1 LFVAV
6 LFTASGNLFSQTY
19 INTLE
24 FPDSS
29 GIWINTQYT
38 DTAFSH
44 SGNKAALTD
53 SLNPYGLGVEMK
65 FPEAV
70 KNHNADILLT
80 GFILSDTIAPDALY
94 VVTVE
99 NKGEIAFWQGVP
111 LSKLLK
117 EKRKWFAFSDS
128 IVVPADVTRAG
139 KLKIYL
145 WNAGRQSRVLVDDLS
160 IAFKLH
166 PNPSFLKDV
175 DIVPA
180 TISKPGQLLLFQNNF
195 YSISAQ
201 PDVGF
206 RIQAKSGDTLMDDLS
221 YFINSRIKGEDFK
234 KIVRFSY
241 KGASVENGKA
251 LLKFEAKNKLEKIKL
266 TLTCHDYSPVI
277 DVAVTR
283 KFRKPATVMRS
294 ALLLKYRMP
303 LQEVYRANRK
313 SDNNNFRDEYW
324 LDKQG
329 FVTGND
335 TTALA
340 IYHTPGLSSIQLN
353 TKTKLAVLNLDY
365 KNDHPYLQFPFNADT
380 FDLKVD
386 ESTSVY
392 RRRAVISSSF
402 KIYAGF
408 RTESLPR
415 FMKNPEGFVATYI
428 WTEHADWGDIRTHRA
443 TYFGSEKITN
453 ADSASGG
460 FVKYNIPVT
469 KSVFYDNPDSITN
482 TMVSDSLF
490 TSLESSIVTDTN
502 FKDFLYQVY
511 NKGSE
516 ICLHTPEQFTTT
528 PGQLENALKYMK
540 NHFGSPSWIDHGYNN
555 LPQNNR
561 EDFVCSGVQNYA
573 SGLWKKYGIR
583 YFWNPWYEDYQTFK
597 NLGFFGSIEKYYSG
611 FGDFYPHPD
620 FWQHPTRTEAFWH
633 WPTYSVLYIER
644 EDLWEYFFSEHQ
656 FHVFTDNWGVEINH
670 CYPAWSFPGKGFWK
684 FDANGTIVAM
694 DGFNRTLQ
702 RMSDYRAEGL
712 LNVTTVKQF
721 LDYQLATGQIDYDVL
736 PDGRIKITNK
746 SSRAVKGLSFATR
759 AKYVLVN
766 GLKPAQKLQED
777 DLIFWFDLNAGAYAI
792 IRVIE

>member
-1 LFVAV
+1 MLFAV
-6 LFTASGNLFSQTY
+6 SGSLFSQTY

-24 FPDSS
+24 FADTS
-29 GIWINTQYT
+29 GIWINTQYS

-44 SGNKAALTD
+44 SGKRSALTD

-65 FPEAV
+65 FPEGV
-70 KNHNADILLT
+70 RNQNTDVLIT
-80 GFILSDTIAPDALY
+80 GFILSDTVAPDALY
-94 VVTVE
+94 VVSVE

-111 LSKLLK
+111 LSKILK

-128 IVVPADVTRAG
+128 LVVPADVTRTG
-139 KLKIYL
+139 KLKMYL
-145 WNAGRQSRVLVDDLS
+145 WNAGRQSRVMVDDLS
-160 IAFKLH
+160 ITFKLH

-175 DIVPA
+175 DVVLA
-180 TISKPGQLLLFQNNF
+180 AISEPGQMLLFQNNF
-195 YSISAQ
+195 YSISVQ

-206 RIQAKSGDTLMDDLS
+206 RIQAKSGDTLINDLS

-234 KIVRFSY
+234 KLVQFSY
-241 KGASVENGKA
+241 KGASVENGKTF
-251 LLKFEAKNKLEKIKL
+251 LKFEAKNKLEKIKL
-266 TLTCHDYSPVI
+266 VLTCHDFSPVI
-277 DVAVTR
+277 DVLVTR
-283 KFRKPATVMRS
+283 KLRKPATVMRS
-294 ALLLKYRMP
+294 ALLLRYSMP

-313 SDNNNFRDEYW
+313 SDNNNFQDEYW

-329 FVTGND
+329 FVTGSD
-335 TTALA
+335 ATALA

-353 TKTKLAVLNLDY
+353 TKTNLAVLNLDY
-365 KNDHPYLQFPFNADT
+365 KNDHPYLQFPLNADT

-392 RRRAVISSSF
+392 RRRAVITSSF
-402 KIYAGF
+402 KIYAGL
-408 RTESLPR
+408 RKESLPR
-415 FMKNPEGFVATYI
+415 FMKNPDGFLATYI
-428 WTEHADWGDIRTHRA
+428 WTEHADWGDVRTHRA
-443 TYFGSEKITN
+443 TYFGSERITN

-460 FVKYNIPVT
+460 FVKYNVPVT

-490 TSLESSIVTDTN
+490 TSLESAIVTDSN

-528 PGQLENALKYMK
+528 PTQLENALKYMK

-620 FWQHPTRTEAFWH
+620 FWQHPTRTESFWH

-644 EDLWEYFFSEHQ
+644 EGLWEYFFSKHQ
-656 FHVFTDNWGVEINH
+656 FNVFTDNWGVEINH

-702 RMSDYRAEGL
+702 RMSDYRAKGL

-721 LDYQLATGQIDYDVL
+721 MDYQLVTGQIDYDL
-736 PDGRIKITNK
+736 LSDGRIKITNK
-746 SSRAVKGLSFATR
+746 GSRAVKGLSFATR

-766 GLKPAQKLQED
+766 GLKPAQKLQD
-777 DLIFWFDLNAGAYAI
+777 NNLIFWFNLNAGASAI